1 VNATIR
7 PALDRDR
14 LVAAAFAQIEED
26 GLEGV
31 SMRRLA
37 ARLGVQAPAL
47 YWHVGDKAE
56 LLGLMARAIYDGAYR
71 AMTRAQAPDW
81 RTWLLGFGHALRAAF
96 AAHRD
101 GARLCAIAPNTAHPA
116 DQAQRIAAPLMALGL
131 DQQRALACEASVI
144 AFALGWASYEA
155 NGPMHAYLDA
165 MLSFDTTFEQG
176 LAALVRGFEGP

>member
-1 VNATIR
+1 MASPAR

-14 LVAAAFAQIEED
+14 LVAAAFAHLDED
-26 GLEGV
+26 GLDGL

-56 LLGLMARAIYDGAYR
+56 LLGLMARDIYAAAYE
-71 AMTRAQAPDW
+71 ALPSGPDW
-81 RTWLLGFGHALRAAF
+81 RMCLLAFGRALRAAF

-101 GARLCAIAPNTAHPA
+101 GARLCAMAPSPSDAGDHA
-116 DQAQRIAAPLMALGL
+116 RRIAAPLVALGF

-144 AFALGWASYEA
+144 AFVLGWASYEA
-155 NGPMHAYLDA
+155 NGPMHAYLDE
-165 MLSFDTTFEQG
+165 MLSFDASFDHG
-176 LAALVRGFEGP
+176 LTALVRGFEGP